1 MITNIL
7 STDLREKAGSDT
19 YNRYEY
25 QTHYI
30 VYHIIETYKNQKNLL
45 IFCEFHDDMAACENT
60 EAPSCMKF
68 YQIKTKSDTNKY
80 WTLAS
85 LFEKRKRPD
94 GTYKHSFLGYIF
106 YNFNKFSTE
115 CSQCHFISNTDF
127 DLDILKWQSIIKDG
141 KKLKMVD
148 LALYNKI
155 KNKMEKEWPITDCNE
170 FDVSFEKFIQNTFII
185 KTHIALD
192 TYEEQIRG
200 IFFELLSR
208 FHLDTSCGYLLLQEI
223 IETVRQKSTAI
234 VRMPISFSE
243 LKTTKSISNNIL
255 YKIEKS
261 FKEIPSQDI
270 TIYLAE
276 NGMDIANIKY
286 IIRKLKIHQ
295 NKMLDISDALYQDI
309 INRFVTKCEVLI
321 TEHCDNIGNYAFIN
335 SSADQLISDYLQHN
349 THIEIDYKLLKGVF
363 YELLLSDSNTGI

>member
-1 MITNIL
+1 
-7 STDLREKAGSDT
+7 
-19 YNRYEY
+19 
-25 QTHYI
+25 
-30 VYHIIETYKNQKNLL
+30 
-45 IFCEFHDDMAACENT
+45 
-60 EAPSCMKF
+60 
-68 YQIKTKSDTNKY
+68 
-80 WTLAS
+80 
-85 LFEKRKRPD
+85 
-94 GTYKHSFLGYIF
+94 
-106 YNFNKFSTE
+106 
-115 CSQCHFISNTDF
+115 
-127 DLDILKWQSIIKDG
+127 
-141 KKLKMVD
+141 MVD